1 MVLLRD
7 VTVRYENGTAAIQ
20 QVNLTVEKSEFVF
33 IVGPTGA
40 GKSTILKLLIREVL
54 PTEGQVI
61 VAGRDVGKMKPSQV
75 PYLRRLIGMVFQD
88 ILLLPDRTVWENVA
102 FALKVT
108 GVSSR
113 EIAREV
119 PKALETVGMLN
130 KAKAFPLELS
140 GGEKQKVALARA
152 IVVKPLLIL
161 ADEPTG
167 NLDPTSSFEVVDLL
181 LRINRQGTTVIMAT
195 HDRTIVDAYRK
206 RVIELSGGRVVRD
219 ELKGVFRR
227 ELA

>member
-7 VTVRYENGTAAIQ
+7 VTVRYDNGVTALQ
-20 QVNLTVEKSEFVF
+20 QVSLTVEKSEFVF
-33 IVGPTGA
+33 LVGPTGS
-40 GKSTILKLLIREVL
+40 GKTTLLRLLTRELV

-61 VAGRDVGKMKPSQV
+61 VAGKELQRLKASQV
-75 PYLRRLIGMVFQD
+75 PYLRRLIGAVFQD

-102 FALKVT
+102 FALRVT
-108 GVSSR
+108 GASSG

-119 PKALETVGMLN
+119 PKALETVGMLH
-130 KAKAFPLELS
+130 KAKEFPAALS

-152 IVVKPLLIL
+152 LVVKPLLLI

-167 NLDPTSSFEVVDLL
+167 NLDPTSSLEIVDLL

-195 HDRTIVDAYRK
+195 HDKTIVDAYRK
-206 RVIELSGGRVVRD
+206 RVVELVNGRIVRD
-219 ELKGVFRR
+219 ELRGVFRR

>member
-1 MVLLRD
+1 MVLLKD
-7 VTVRYENGTAAIQ
+7 VTVRYESGVTALQ
-20 QVNLTVEKSEFVF
+20 RVNLTIEKSEFVF
-33 IVGPTGA
+33 LVGPTGA
-40 GKSTILKLLIREVL
+40 GKSTLLKLLIREIV
-54 PTEGQVI
+54 PTEGKVI
-61 VAGRDVGKMKPSQV
+61 VAGRDVGKLPPFQV

-88 ILLLPDRTVWENVA
+88 ILLLADRTVWENVA

-108 GVSSR
+108 GASSG

-119 PKALETVGMLN
+119 PKALETVGMLH
-130 KAKAFPLELS
+130 KAKAFPAELS

-152 IVVKPLLIL
+152 LIVKPLILL

-167 NLDPTSSFEVVDLL
+167 NLDPISSMEIVDLL

-195 HDRTIVDAYRK
+195 HDKSIVDAYRK
-206 RVIELSGGRVVRD
+206 RVVELSAGRIVRD

>member
-7 VTVRYENGTAAIQ
+7 VTVRYDNGVTALQ
-20 QVNLTVEKSEFVF
+20 QVSLTVEKSEFVF
-33 IVGPTGA
+33 LVGPTGS
-40 GKSTILKLLIREVL
+40 GKTTLLRLLTRELV

-61 VAGRDVGKMKPSQV
+61 VAGKELQRLKASQV
-75 PYLRRLIGMVFQD
+75 PYLRRLIGAVFQD

-102 FALKVT
+102 FALRVT
-108 GVSSR
+108 GASSG

-119 PKALETVGMLN
+119 PKALETVGMLH
-130 KAKAFPLELS
+130 KAKEFPAALS

-152 IVVKPLLIL
+152 LVVKPLLLI

-167 NLDPTSSFEVVDLL
+167 NLDPTSSLEIVDLL

-195 HDRTIVDAYRK
+195 HDKTIVDAYRK
-206 RVIELSGGRVVRD
+206 RVVELVKGRIVRD
-219 ELKGVFRR
+219 ELRGVFRR

>member
-7 VTVRYENGTAAIQ
+7 VTVRYENGTVAIQ

-75 PYLRRLIGMVFQD
+75 PYLRRLIGTVFQD

-108 GVSSR
+108 GASSG

-130 KAKAFPLELS
+130 KAKAFPSELS

-167 NLDPTSSFEVVDLL
+167 NLDPTSSFEIVDLL

-195 HDRTIVDAYRK
+195 HDRTIVDTYRK

>member
-7 VTVRYENGTAAIQ
+7 VTVRYENGTVAIQ

-33 IVGPTGA
+33 LVGPTGA

-54 PTEGQVI
+54 ATEGQVI

-75 PYLRRLIGMVFQD
+75 PYLRRLIGTVFQD

-108 GVSSR
+108 GASSG

-119 PKALETVGMLN
+119 PRALETVGMLN
-130 KAKAFPLELS
+130 KAKAFPSELS

-167 NLDPTSSFEVVDLL
+167 NLDPTSSFEIVDLL
-181 LRINRQGTTVIMAT
+181 SRINRQGTTVIMAT

-206 RVIELSGGRVVRD
+206 RVVELSGGRVVRD

>member
-7 VTVRYENGTAAIQ
+7 VTVRYENGTVAIQ

-33 IVGPTGA
+33 LVGPTGA

-54 PTEGQVI
+54 ATEGQVI

-75 PYLRRLIGMVFQD
+75 PYLRRLIGTVFQD

-108 GVSSR
+108 GASSG

-119 PKALETVGMLN
+119 PRALETVGMLN
-130 KAKAFPLELS
+130 KAKAFPSELS

-167 NLDPTSSFEVVDLL
+167 NLDPTSSFEIVDLL

-206 RVIELSGGRVVRD
+206 RVVELSGGRVVRD

>member
-20 QVNLTVEKSEFVF
+20 QVNLTVEKGEFVF
-33 IVGPTGA
+33 IVGHTGA

>member
-7 VTVRYENGTAAIQ
+7 VTVRYENGVTALQ

-33 IVGPTGA
+33 LVGPTGA
-40 GKSTILKLLIREVL
+40 GKSTLLKLLTRELL

-61 VAGRDVGKMKPSQV
+61 VAGQEVNRLRHWQV
-75 PYLRRLIGMVFQD
+75 PRLRRLIGTVFQD

-102 FALKVT
+102 FALRVT
-108 GVSSR
+108 GASSA

-119 PKALETVGMLN
+119 PKALEMVGMLHR
-130 KAKAFPLELS
+130 AKEFPANLS

-152 IVVKPLLIL
+152 LVVKPLLLL

-167 NLDPTSSFEVVDLL
+167 NLDPASSLEIVDIL

-195 HDRTIVDAYRK
+195 HDKTIVDAYRK
-206 RVIELSGGRVVRD
+206 RVVELNNGRIVRD
-219 ELKGVFRR
+219 ELRGVFRR